1 MEHDV
6 STAQSQGPP
15 PPIIPQAKVLL
26 TGVLNL
32 GGTPKALLEITESEP
47 GKAPSVNE
55 FQDRQLDMALEYLRN
70 QIKTANKS
78 AKKAG

>member
-1 MEHDV
+1 
-6 STAQSQGPP
+6 
-15 PPIIPQAKVLL
+15 
-26 TGVLNL
+26 
-32 GGTPKALLEITESEP
+32 
-47 GKAPSVNE
+47 VNE